1 MNVERR
7 PLLACCFAVLALVCL
22 AWARHFATA
31 GAGAEALAGS
41 ALSTAMVA
49 VSLALAGALLRQS
62 SLQDALGLKPGHI
75 GPGRLAVVAL
85 GTVGLSHLCGEVLRR
100 TSLWEESALQHAE
113 ATLTGLHGNELMLA
127 AAGLVIAPAI
137 GEELLF
143 RGLLLRGLLPRV
155 GPAAAILASS
165 ILFGAAH
172 LDPGQ
177 AIATSLLGVYL
188 GVLAFA
194 SGSTRGAIACHM
206 LNNAVALASLSLGQP
221 APDEIGASPPVPA
234 EMVMAG
240 GAALAG
246 SLALV
251 GLLRRAPRRGLDR
264 DDLSS

>member
-1 MNVERR
+1 VIVERR
-7 PLLACCFAVLALVCL
+7 PLLACCFAVLALICL
-22 AWARHFATA
+22 AWARRFAAT
-31 GAGAEALAGS
+31 GAGAEALAES

-100 TSLWEESALQHAE
+100 TSLWHESVLQHAE

-221 APDEIGASPPVPA
+221 ALDEIEAAPSVPGL
-234 EMVMAG
+234 VMAG

-246 SLALV
+246 SLALA
-251 GLLRRAPRRGLDR
+251 GMLRRRPREYPDR